1 MIVPVIVLLWIC
13 TSHIVGLQL
22 SHKQISP
29 LLTLT
34 YVHGGED
41 AQMPHLKARK
51 FCLDLVNYTNS
62 QAENSTTGGKTTSVE
77 KSPTQQTGSN
87 PSMTTPTGYRR
98 YSDLVSI
105 HDPTMVHEIMRW
117 ILPLEK
123 RQFWIG
129 GLLGKV
135 RETFHNR
142 PVHLIHSWTD
152 GTPANFRFLHFSN
165 ADMEGF
171 REGTTKCLS
180 VDFASGKWGAHECH
194 IPMYFVCETIVFPD
208 SPQPAATPTVTPSTV
223 TAGSVTVKSM

>member
-1 MIVPVIVLLWIC
+1 MIAPVIVLLWTC
-13 TSHIVGLQL
+13 CSHVAGLQL
-22 SHKQISP
+22 SHKHISP

-34 YVHGGED
+34 YVHGSED

-51 FCLDLVNYTNS
+51 FCIDLANSTNLGV
-62 QAENSTTGGKTTSVE
+62 ENSTTGGTTATSVD
-77 KSPTQQTGSN
+77 KSPTGS
-87 PSMTTPTGYRR
+87 RR

-105 HDPTMVHEIMRW
+105 HDPTMVHEIMSW

-135 RETFHNR
+135 RQTFHNR

-180 VDFASGKWGAHECH
+180 VDFASGKWGAHDCH
-194 IPMYFVCETIVFPD
+194 IPMYFVCETIALPD
-208 SPQPAATPTVTPSTV
+208 SPQPATNSTV
-223 TAGSVTVKSM
+223 TQSTISAASVTTKSK